1 VRAKTPWEQ
10 HGVGLDPQFLNYDY
24 FGARTFYE
32 NQAAHFQI
40 NQKSNGL
47 DRGISVPARV
57 TELLQKFKISDQ
69 AIFGAVDIGAAEFMN
84 VNQAIAF
91 DRATATYPMT
101 TAQFLLNAN
110 AQASPSV
117 FNATDQVSVAAEVI
131 ADPRDVGQ
139 VADIFIVGVYVSPEQ
154 QYFAFMRQGEQW
166 VRWDEKLASLLPAL
180 RVTLPERLPVEVY
193 AGNFAETPGRFV
205 IYVGYAVNG
214 ILTYSGQQPLNFIV
228 Q

>member
-1 VRAKTPWEQ
+1 
-10 HGVGLDPQFLNYDY
+10 
-24 FGARTFYE
+24 
-32 NQAAHFQI
+32 
-40 NQKSNGL
+40 
-47 DRGISVPARV
+47 V